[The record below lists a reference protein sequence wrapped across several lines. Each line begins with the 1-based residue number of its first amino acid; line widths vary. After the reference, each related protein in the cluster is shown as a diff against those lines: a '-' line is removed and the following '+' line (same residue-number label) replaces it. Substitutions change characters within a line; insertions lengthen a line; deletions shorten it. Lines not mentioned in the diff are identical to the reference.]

1 MQVTSLDVGPH
12 PHGGGFCL
20 VEAASEVGGYAGGDN
35 PQEIAAFVRILGRR
49 LNDAVD
55 DEVRATFVPFVEA
68 VARARRDDE
77 DYADRALAWLFKGPM
92 KSQLSES
99 CGTDVAAASEHPA
112 RTRKRLRE
120 AEQLPASDKKRAKKI
135 KAASDNHLSAVM
147 EIQTLVE
154 AEASFVAMDSE
165 AAAKLKEP
173 VRERLVIAGRTCGVE
188 IDLDCSRP
196 TSSRRELLFH
206 LAGLSY
212 VLVSPLLACTAIVKA
227 ATHPATIDRHPPAG
241 LLEALLR

>member
-35 PQEIAAFVRILGRR
+35 PQEIAALVRILGRR

-55 DEVRATFVPFVEA
+55 DEVRATFLPFVEA
-68 VARARRDDE
+68 ISRARRDDE

-92 KSQLSES
+92 RTLLAES
-99 CGTDVAAASEHPA
+99 CGPDLEAACEHVSSRQKEVRA
-112 RTRKRLRE
+112 ANSKQLGKATTRYQE
-120 AEQLPASDKKRAKKI
+120 C
-135 KAASDNHLSAVM
+135 VG
-147 EIQTLVE
+147 EIRDLVE

-165 AAAKLKEP
+165 ADEKLKKP

-196 TSSRRELLFH
+196 TSSRSELLFH

-212 VLVSPLLACTAIVKA
+212 VVVSPLLACTAIVKA
-227 ATHPATIDRHPPAG
+227 ATHPAAIDRHPPAG